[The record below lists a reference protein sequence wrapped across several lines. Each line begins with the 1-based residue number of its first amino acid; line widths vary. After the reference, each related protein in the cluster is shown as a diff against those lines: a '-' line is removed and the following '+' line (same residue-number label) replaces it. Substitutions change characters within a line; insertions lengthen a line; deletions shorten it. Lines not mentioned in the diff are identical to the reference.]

1 MNLKQSLVHIALGS
15 NVGEAQHNL
24 GMARKLIR
32 EQAGELVKTST
43 IIVTLPWGNIKE
55 QNNFYNQMLLV
66 KTILTP
72 QLLINKLLMLE
83 KQMGRKREIK
93 WGPRIIDLDIIY
105 FGNRKIN
112 NDKLVVPHPF
122 LQQRKFILF
131 HLNELSPKKMH
142 PLLRKNSAELFK
154 LCEDELGIV
163 KIINDK

>member
-1 MNLKQSLVHIALGS
+1 MVHIALGS

-24 GMARKLIR
+24 SVARKLIR
-32 EQAGELVKTST
+32 EQVGELVKTST

-105 FGNRKIN
+105 FENRTIKSEMLN
-112 NDKLVVPHPF
+112 VPHPF
-122 LQQRKFILF
+122 LQERKFILF
-131 HLNELSPKKMH
+131 HLNEISPKKMH

-154 LCEDELGIV
+154 LCADELGIV

>member
-1 MNLKQSLVHIALGS
+1 MNLKQHLVHIALGS

-32 EQAGELVKTST
+32 EQVGELVKTST

-72 QLLINKLLMLE
+72 QLIINKLLMLE
-83 KQMGRKREIK
+83 KQMGRKREVK

-131 HLNELSPKKMH
+131 HLNELSPEKMH

-154 LCEDELGIV
+154 LCADELGIV